1 MTRTSR
7 HSTRPECGTPLVE
20 MLQTLQLAHMP
31 LELAVYVAL
40 YKDVENA
47 SHLKEQLLA
56 GNTDFEYAFI
66 DASMILSTKHVLA
79 ATFRAMND
87 YLCERLKSRNIH
99 SEIVFCLSP
108 NNNIGEAFRRYGV
121 SDTTKSLVV
130 VKVPTDP
137 GITHDSIESHLSEVV
152 KGTPLPFEDSSF
164 NGISDLP
171 KITKAYKLSQ
181 PSSSKGKSSQSVIGS
196 SGGLWAPD
204 ERHELEVS
212 VIGLMA
218 LRGAT

>member
-1 MTRTSR
+1 VTRTSR
-7 HSTRPECGTPLVE
+7 HSTRPERGTPLVE
-20 MLQTLQLAHMP
+20 MLQTLHLAHMP

-171 KITKAYKLSQ
+171 KIMKAYKLSQ
-181 PSSSKGKSSQSVIGS
+181 PSLSKGKSSQSAIAS
-196 SGGLWAPD
+196 SDGLQAPD

>member
-1 MTRTSR
+1 
-7 HSTRPECGTPLVE
+7 
-20 MLQTLQLAHMP
+20 MLQTLHLAHMP
-31 LELAVYVAL
+31 PELAVYVAL

-47 SHLKEQLLA
+47 SYLKEQLLA

-66 DASMILSTKHVLA
+66 DASMILSTQHVLA

-137 GITHDSIESHLSEVV
+137 GITHDIIESHLSEVV

-181 PSSSKGKSSQSVIGS
+181 LSVSKGKSSQSIIGS